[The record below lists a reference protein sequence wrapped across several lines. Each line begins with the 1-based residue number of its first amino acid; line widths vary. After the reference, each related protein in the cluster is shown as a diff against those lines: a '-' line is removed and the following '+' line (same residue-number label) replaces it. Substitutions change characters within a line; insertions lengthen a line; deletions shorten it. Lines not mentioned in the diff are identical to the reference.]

1 MIDLGDQIEDG
12 NSKKNEKLRVNAM
25 MVLLIPN
32 EDSGGVW
39 CLTCKFVFGMWPFLI
54 KKAKYYVWS
63 F

>member
-32 EDSGGVW
+32 EDSGGV
-39 CLTCKFVFGMWPFLI
+39 
-54 KKAKYYVWS
+54 
-63 F
+63 